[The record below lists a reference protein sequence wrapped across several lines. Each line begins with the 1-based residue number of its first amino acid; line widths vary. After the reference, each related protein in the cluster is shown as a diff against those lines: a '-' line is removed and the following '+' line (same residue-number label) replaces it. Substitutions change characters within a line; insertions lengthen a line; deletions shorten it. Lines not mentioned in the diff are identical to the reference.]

1 MLSPEPRTDFR
12 FSQTERFGIALAT
25 ALIWLMLAG
34 MVAAAMRIFLSGD
47 WVNGLILAGVSGL
60 SVRLVDIVLRDCR
73 MKWRWRILLEEEQA
87 LLILPAGRLLFGQP
101 PACAAV
107 LPYPEIS
114 HLEWREEMITSLWL
128 RTVNRI
134 YAVRLKSGELI
145 ILGEDRPIPKTSDYT
160 RLTSD
165 AAHALARAAGVPLRQ
180 RKAAHGKSRFL
191 AFWNVIRPDWPDYP
205 SDRGGKIRG
214 ATPLK
219 KP

>member
-1 MLSPEPRTDFR
+1 MLSPEPRIDFR
-12 FSQTERFGIALAT
+12 FSQAERLGIALAT

-34 MVAAAMRIFLSGD
+34 MTAAAMLIFLSGD
-47 WVNGLILAGVSGL
+47 WVNGLVLAGVSGL
-60 SVRLVDIVLRDCR
+60 FLRLGDIVLRDCR
-73 MKWRWRILLEEEQA
+73 MKWHWRILLEEERA
-87 LLILPAGRLLFGQP
+87 LLVLPSGRLLFGHQ

-107 LPYPEIS
+107 IAYSGIS
-114 HLEWREEMITSLWL
+114 HLEWREETITSLWL

-145 ILGEDRPIPKTSDYT
+145 ILGEDRPIPKTSTYT

-165 AAHALARAAGVPLRQ
+165 AAHALARAADAPLRQ

-205 SDRGGKIRG
+205 SDRGGKIAKQPR
-214 ATPLK
+214 
-219 KP
+219 